1 MIADQASETRS
12 NSRACRNELS
22 RLSIA
27 TFVAASSS
35 CAIRSESSN
44 SAFPRYGCSD
54 STIRASSA
62 LLIRSTGG
70 AGPRRGSWGT
80 SAGTAVPSTLVSI
93 AGRLLRQGGHV
104 LVRRERDHRHYRLG
118 RVAPLIP
125 PLLVGPLVH
134 PLPRVFTRPSLSSLS
149 DL

>member
-12 NSRACRNELS
+12 NSRARRNELS

-27 TFVAASSS
+27 TFVAASWS

-80 SAGTAVPSTLVSI
+80 SAGTAVPSTLGSV
-93 AGRLLRQGGHV
+93 AGARLRQGGHV
-104 LVRRERDHRHYRLG
+104 LEGGEGDHRHGRPGRL
-118 RVAPLIP
+118 VPLLPLIR
-125 PLLVGPLVH
+125 LDHLVL
-134 PLPRVFTRPSLSSLS
+134 
-149 DL
+149 